1 MKMKIEVY
9 IPDSEEYVIN
19 KVLELKKKRKLSG
32 YIVELLKKEEKGLTE
47 EKVIELIR
55 KYADLKTDSTKT
67 DLNESIQSVLGGL
80 NL

>member
-1 MKMKIEVY
+1 MKIEVY

-55 KYADLKTDSTKT
+55 KYADLKTDPTKT

>member
-1 MKMKIEVY
+1 MKIEVY
-9 IPDSEEYVIN
+9 IPDREEYVIN

>member
-1 MKMKIEVY
+1 MKIEVY

-47 EKVIELIR
+47 EKVIELIK
-55 KYADLKTDSTKT
+55 KYAEIKNTSTT
-67 DLNESIQSVLGGL
+67 GGLEQSIQSVLGGFDL
-80 NL
+80 QL

>member
-1 MKMKIEVY
+1 MKIEVY

>member
-1 MKMKIEVY
+1 MKIEVY

-32 YIVELLKKEEKGLTE
+32 YIVELLKKEEKWLTE